1 MPSQELPFNEAYYNQ
16 FISYTWTNFGIHV
29 LNFIKFQNLCNNEAS
44 YNKSLV
50 YLHYIRLFEYS
61 ELNRNANCKMNVLK
75 RTERNCMK
83 LIKPYAPIIQI
94 ELTFQSEWNA

>member
-44 YNKSLV
+44 YN
-50 YLHYIRLFEYS
+50 
-61 ELNRNANCKMNVLK
+61 
-75 RTERNCMK
+75 
-83 LIKPYAPIIQI
+83 
-94 ELTFQSEWNA
+94 